1 MTAEQRAGLSDA
13 ALAMTQPCIDEL
25 IKDISRRVQK
35 AGAITDTAE
44 YQLYRAQALGESKKA
59 IEQAVSKQIGIS
71 EEVIASLFEYVADK
85 SLSLDENGSLKR
97 MTEAYTR
104 MTQSKTRELLRDLW
118 ADTPEGKAQPLQTA
132 YARAMDF
139 AFRQVATGTL
149 DLNTAIRRAVTPL
162 AKRGL
167 RTIEQKSGRSVGI
180 EYACRRYIMDQ
191 LGQLDDEIQ
200 RADHDALGCDGWE
213 ISAHAACAPDH
224 EPIQGRQYGD
234 AEFEKLNNSLQ
245 RRIGHLNCG
254 HTANPIILGVNAPQY
269 TEAQLQKFKDDNERG
284 VVYNGY
290 RYTLYEAGQEQSR
303 IENGIRLIKRQ
314 ILADEETESP
324 DLQKHQIKLRVV
336 QAEYARFCKA
346 VGLPTRSE
354 RLQVAGFG
362 RSQSNRAVWA
372 YKKAAPEQLRDVEI
386 AGHKLYSVTDERIWA
401 VPKPFFQGVS
411 NKVNGLAQEY
421 ARGVLKKVQGLEV
434 GTEAVVNFTKDGKC
448 TGYYVGGQNSM
459 KVKPPEIQVPYY
471 SLHNHPSNGAWPVL
485 LLAVLASIAAVII
498 NYLVTHWGEIKQ
510 NFSQTLADLAQAL
523 NTAGENLQ
531 HIWDTLWLTIKLL
544 GLQIWESIT
553 TGWSNFWKGIDLA
566 LRMAGA
572 ALQAA
577 WSACWLIIKLA
588 AMQIWEDI
596 TTAWSNFWKGLS
608 LLLSMAGAAL
618 NAVWTAAWSALADT
632 VSSIWDGITS
642 VVRGAVNGIIRI
654 INGMISAI
662 VGGMNAVIGL
672 LNGFSFDV
680 PEFAQDALG
689 TAKIGF
695 NIDPI
700 TAPQIPYLAQGAVIP
715 ANHEFLAVLGDQTN
729 GTNVEAP
736 LETIQQALAE
746 VLAEWGGQDITIRFA
761 ASGGLEQLVR
771 LLMPYIDKEK
781 VRRGARL
788 VVGGN

>member
-44 YQLYRAQALGESKKA
+44 YQIYRAQALGEGKKA

-85 SLSLDENGSLKR
+85 SLSPDENGSLKR

-118 ADTPEGKAQPLQTA
+118 ADTPEGKVQPLQTA

-386 AGHKLYSVTDERIWA
+386 AGHKLYSVTDERIRA

-421 ARGVLKKVQGLEV
+421 ARGVLKKVQRLEV

-471 SLHNHPSNGAWPVL
+471 SLHNHPSNGIVAGRWAIFTFDGQQLNFNGGGGLSSGKLARATAKASQVLDGVPFYAGSKTLQKGTMRNNGSWPDADKL
-485 LLAVLASIAAVII
+485 TLENGKLYMYKANGYTEGGLEAVAS
-498 NYLVTHWGEIKQ
+498 
-510 NFSQTLADLAQAL
+510 
-523 NTAGENLQ
+523 
-531 HIWDTLWLTIKLL
+531 LL
-544 GLQIWESIT
+544 GDASASDIMQGTAASSSKGLHVAGSIVDRGNWSAQIVPGGKVTIPPGRHAGDGSVSAAALKTMALRVSDWPHEYPGMEWHYTLTGGTLVGVAGLGRASGDASSNVIESIR
-553 TGWSNFWKGIDLA
+553 I
-566 LRMAGA
+566 AG
-572 ALQAA
+572 
-577 WSACWLIIKLA
+577 
-588 AMQIWEDI
+588 
-596 TTAWSNFWKGLS
+596 N
-608 LLLSMAGAAL
+608 
-618 NAVWTAAWSALADT
+618 
-632 VSSIWDGITS
+632 
-642 VVRGAVNGIIRI
+642 
-654 INGMISAI
+654 
-662 VGGMNAVIGL
+662 
-672 LNGFSFDV
+672 
-680 PEFAQDALG
+680 
-689 TAKIGF
+689 
-695 NIDPI
+695 
-700 TAPQIPYLAQGAVIP
+700 
-715 ANHEFLAVLGDQTN
+715 
-729 GTNVEAP
+729 
-736 LETIQQALAE
+736 TIY
-746 VLAEWGGQDITIRFA
+746 VKN
-761 ASGGLEQLVR
+761 ASGGYPMR
-771 LLMPYIDKEK
+771 DITLLYY
-781 VRRGARL
+781 
-788 VVGGN
+788 